1 MEEVVGHD
9 NMLAAFKRVRANKG
23 APGVD
28 GMRAEDVWGYY
39 TLNETRIKEE
49 LLEGLY
55 EPQAVLG
62 VEIPKPGGGVRQLGI
77 PTALDSAEYLSLL
90 DILVVPPC

>member
-1 MEEVVGHD
+1 MDEVVGHD

-23 APGVD
+23 VPGVD
-28 GMRAEDVWGYY
+28 GMRAEDVWGHY
-39 TLNETRIKEE
+39 TLNEARIKEE
-49 LLEGLY
+49 LLEGRY

-77 PTALDSAEYLSLL
+77 PTALDSAEYLFLF